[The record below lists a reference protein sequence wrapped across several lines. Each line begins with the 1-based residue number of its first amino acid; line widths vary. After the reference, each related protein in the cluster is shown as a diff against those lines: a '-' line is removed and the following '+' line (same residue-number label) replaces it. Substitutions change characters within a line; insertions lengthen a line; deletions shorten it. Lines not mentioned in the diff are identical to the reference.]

1 MQVFIF
7 EEFKVLFKEW
17 NTLIFNLLVLVFL
30 PFKISLQT
38 KPNQDICQVNV
49 SLKQQVY
56 LSGICL
62 SKTNKYIC

>member
-38 KPNQDICQVNV
+38 KPNQDICQVYV
-49 SLKQQVY
+49 SLK
-56 LSGICL
+56 
-62 SKTNKYIC
+62 